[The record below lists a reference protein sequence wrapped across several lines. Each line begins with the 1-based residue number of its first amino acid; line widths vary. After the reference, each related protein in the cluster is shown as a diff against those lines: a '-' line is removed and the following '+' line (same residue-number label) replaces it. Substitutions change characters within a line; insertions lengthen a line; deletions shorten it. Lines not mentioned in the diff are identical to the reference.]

1 MSRLCNCAG
10 ISPSRNASRSGL
22 VNSRASAS
30 SGSGAAGCRTG
41 AGVSNGEGAGPWA
54 NAIVPWPARKTAR
67 RSATFLFTRRILLGA
82 ILIGEP
88 FPFVIPNPVEEPL
101 GNPKPIAMRILS
113 GIQPTGILH
122 IGYYFGMMRP
132 AIALQEA
139 AANETFY
146 FIADYHALTTIDNP
160 ETLRANSRRIALD
173 FLACGLDVERGALF
187 RQSDV
192 RQVAELTWILS
203 TVTPKALLERGHSYK
218 DKIARGLPA
227 SAGIFNYP
235 VLMAADILI
244 YDSDLVPVGKDQKQH
259 LEMTRDI
266 ALKFNETF
274 GDCFKLPE
282 PQIQAATET
291 VPGIDG
297 QKMSKSYGNTIDIF
311 GEEKETRKRVMSI
324 VTDSSPVEAV
334 KDPATSTIFQLY
346 SLFATKEEIS
356 EMRERFQKGGTGYG
370 DFKKQLFAR
379 LWEYFE
385 PMRKRREEILK
396 DPTYTDAVLERGA
409 KRANAEADKVMKR
422 VRAAVGL

>member
-1 MSRLCNCAG
+1 
-10 ISPSRNASRSGL
+10 
-22 VNSRASAS
+22 
-30 SGSGAAGCRTG
+30 
-41 AGVSNGEGAGPWA
+41 
-54 NAIVPWPARKTAR
+54 
-67 RSATFLFTRRILLGA
+67 
-82 ILIGEP
+82 
-88 FPFVIPNPVEEPL
+88 
-101 GNPKPIAMRILS
+101 MRILS

-122 IGYYFGMMRP
+122 IGNYFGMMRP
-132 AIALQEA
+132 SIALQEA

-192 RQVAELTWILS
+192 RQVAELAWILS
-203 TVTPKALLERGHSYK
+203 TVTPKALLERATSYK

-227 SAGIFNYP
+227 SAGLFTYP

-266 ALKFNETF
+266 AVKFNETF

-311 GEEKETRKRVMSI
+311 GDEKETRKRVMSI
-324 VTDSSPVEAV
+324 VTDSRPVEAA
-334 KDPATSTIFQLY
+334 KDPASSTIFQLY
-346 SLFATKEEIS
+346 SLFASKEET
-356 EMRERFQKGGTGYG
+356 EKMRGAFQRGGTGYG
-370 DFKKQLFAR
+370 DFKKQLFAK

-385 PMRKRREEILK
+385 PMRKRREEILR
-396 DPTYTDAVLERGA
+396 DPDYIDNVLKRGA
-409 KRANAEADKVMKR
+409 LRANREADKVMAR
-422 VRAAVGL
+422 VRTAIGL